1 MGEAKGVLVRRI
13 IATLLCVFVAVGLW
27 ACSGQTSQ
35 VSEKKEEKKEPEA
48 IAAKKLDEYS
58 WDELSRISAEI
69 SAAESDEAGREVA
82 KRYGLL
88 EEDGT
93 VTSQTKMIVLDNARA
108 LDVRLAGIRHDDKA
122 DGSGKAGLTFMT
134 VGALDI
140 RPMNDT
146 DTIEGGWEA
155 SSLRAWLANEIPP
168 RLDADLAKALV
179 PVSKLTNNR
188 GLTDSLDDVTATQDK
203 LWVFSVHEVCG
214 DVTWDVDEY
223 FQKRGYEDVDG
234 MLNAEGDQYEV
245 FVKAG
250 ITGTSGPSEFLSL
263 KDTTGASPWWYRT
276 PHPFDFQGLGDTG
289 TNGYFY
295 RVMETGYPNSMGAPQ
310 DPSSVVVGFCV

>member
-1 MGEAKGVLVRRI
+1 MRKI
-13 IATLLCVFVAVGLW
+13 FATILCIFVAVGLL

-35 VSEKKEEKKEPEA
+35 EKGEKDGKKESET

-69 SAAESDEAGREVA
+69 SAAASDEAGREVA
-82 KRYGLL
+82 KRYGLV
-88 EEDGT
+88 EEDG
-93 VTSQTKMIVLDNARA
+93 SLSGQTKMIVLDNKRA
-108 LDVRLAGIRHDDKA
+108 LDVRLVGIRHDDKA

-134 VGALDI
+134 VGAVDI
-140 RPMNDT
+140 RPMNNE

-155 SSLRAWLANEIPP
+155 SSLRAWLANELPP
-168 RLDADLAKALV
+168 RLDEDFAKALV
-179 PVSKLTNNR
+179 AVNKLTNNK
-188 GLTDSLDDVTATQDK
+188 GLTDNLEDVTVTQDK

-214 DVTWDVDEY
+214 DVTWDIDEY

-234 MLNAEGDQYEV
+234 MLNAEGAQYEA

-263 KDTTGASPWWYRT
+263 KDSTGTSPWWYRT
-276 PHPFDFQGLGDTG
+276 PHPFDFQGFGDTG
-289 TNGYFY
+289 THGYFY
-295 RVMETGYPNSMGAPQ
+295 RVMDTGYPNSMGAPQ
-310 DPSSVVVGFCV
+310 DLSSVVVGFCV